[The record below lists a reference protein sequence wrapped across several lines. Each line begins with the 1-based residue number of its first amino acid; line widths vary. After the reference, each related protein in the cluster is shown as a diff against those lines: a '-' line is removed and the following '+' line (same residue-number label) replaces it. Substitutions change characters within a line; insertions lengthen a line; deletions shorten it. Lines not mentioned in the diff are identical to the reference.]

1 MATAENRGD
10 HGRRSAT
17 DEGTVDV
24 ELSVEELVVLNDA
37 LNEGCNGIEIDDGE
51 FSGLN
56 FACAP
61 RPPIG

>member
-1 MATAENRGD
+1 M
-10 HGRRSAT
+10 
-17 DEGTVDV
+17 DV

-51 FSGLN
+51 FSGPK